1 MFSIEIQPIEVREA
15 QTAKTK
21 DEIQNETEDRRQRDK
36 EKRASPF
43 YPWEHM
49 QRAAREV
56 EEQTHK
62 LLPLHEAINKKNNQS
77 MRVNKPFSYQEIQR
91 IKEGPGDYL
100 EDPEKYIRAFK
111 CVTLLCEFTWK
122 DAMYILGQTLTP
134 DSEIWV
140 LEKAIAYGDEWL
152 GNESAGKREDE
163 IATLPTEKQAVPT
176 IEPDW
181 NYNTAKGRWDQSHFV
196 RCILEGL
203 RRACGKTLNYVKL
216 ANIDQEE
223 KEAPGKFLCRLWEAL
238 RRFTEIDPESEEG
251 RLILKNRFL
260 T

>member
-134 DSEIWV
+134 DSEIYSGLCTGMQQIEV
-140 LEKAIAYGDEWL
+140 FSGSLSL
-152 GNESAGKREDE
+152 GG
-163 IATLPTEKQAVPT
+163 
-176 IEPDW
+176 
-181 NYNTAKGRWDQSHFV
+181 
-196 RCILEGL
+196 ILEGYSVAPQVASKGEQKSDKGFNGEEL
-203 RRACGKTLNYVKL
+203 DISLVWHKVYPWCISTLP
-216 ANIDQEE
+216 Q
-223 KEAPGKFLCRLWEAL
+223 W
-238 RRFTEIDPESEEG
+238 
-251 RLILKNRFL
+251 
-260 T
+260 